1 MFQAFNSERPPQPRT
16 SATGVARDTTTDQ
29 VTVGLVGCIF
39 AISGPTAIMLAV
51 GNQAGLAHGELASWL
66 FGAFFING
74 LISLIMCCIY
84 RQPLVFLWSIPG
96 IVLVGPALE
105 HMSFAEVLGAY
116 YAAGAAMVIL
126 GLSGWVR
133 QIMNAIPLPIVMGMV
148 AGVFLQFGLDWIKA
162 FTTAPV
168 IAISMTTAFFA
179 TTAIPAINN
188 RVPPLIVAIA
198 IGALCVASF
207 GDGPDMAEMSFML
220 ATPVFQVPAFSWQA
234 ILELVVPLMITVLAA
249 QNSQGITV
257 LTVAGHR
264 PPINTITLVCG
275 IGSVVT
281 ATVGTVSTCL
291 TGPLNAILS
300 GGGTA
305 REGQYTAALIACIG
319 AILFGLFAPFF
330 TSLMLAT
337 PIEFL
342 ATLAGIALLNVL
354 RGAFTA
360 AFRGDFAMG
369 GLIAFMVTVSDISLF
384 NIGSPFWGLM
394 FGFATSWI
402 LERHDFEAHRP
413 RASS

>member
-1 MFQAFNSERPPQPRT
+1 MFQAFQSERPAQPLTTPTRVT
-16 SATGVARDTTTDQ
+16 RDTTASQ
-29 VTVGLVGCIF
+29 ITVGFVGCIF
-39 AISGPTAIMLAV
+39 AVSGPTAIMLAV
-51 GNQAGLAHGELASWL
+51 GNHAGMAHGELASWL

-74 LISLIMCCIY
+74 LISLIMCWTY
-84 RQPLVFLWSIPG
+84 RQPIVFLWSIPG
-96 IVLVGPALE
+96 IVLVGPASE
-105 HMSFAEVLGAY
+105 HMPFAEVLGAY
-116 YAAGAAMVIL
+116 YATGGAMLIL
-126 GLSGWVR
+126 GLSGR
-133 QIMNAIPLPIVMGMV
+133 IRRIMGAIPLPIVMGMV

-168 IAISMTTAFFA
+168 IAISMTAAFFA
-179 TTAIPAINN
+179 ATAMPAINN
-188 RVPPLIVAIA
+188 RIPPLIVAIA
-198 IGALCVASF
+198 IGALCVASL
-207 GDGPDMAEMSFML
+207 GDGPDMAEMSYKL
-220 ATPVFQVPAFSWQA
+220 VTPVFLSPAFSWQA
-234 ILELVVPLMITVLAA
+234 MLELVIPLMITVLAA
-249 QNSQGITV
+249 QNSQGVTV
-257 LTVAGHR
+257 LTAAGHC

-275 IGSVVT
+275 IGSLMT

-300 GGGTA
+300 DGGTA

-337 PIEFL
+337 PLEFL

-369 GLIAFMVTVSDISLF
+369 GLIAFIVTVSDISLF

-413 RASS
+413 KTSS